1 MEKGKS
7 LIIKLLI
14 VFISIVSIDSGRS
27 LLLTGSKIQVILS
40 HNHNEVEVPH
50 QHQLL
55 SFNDDEKWVETIK
68 IDFSFPQQCPVK
80 FLYISKNPSQE
91 FTNSIWQP
99 PRFV

>member
-14 VFISIVSIDSGRS
+14 GFIFILSIDSGRS

-50 QHQLL
+50 QHQFFNL
-55 SFNDDEKWVETIK
+55 NDDERWVETFK
-68 IDFSFPQQCPVK
+68 FDFTCLNQCPFK
-80 FLYISKNPSQE
+80 FLFESENPSQE
-91 FTNSIWQP
+91 YADSIWQP
-99 PRFV
+99 PKFV

>member
-14 VFISIVSIDSGRS
+14 VFISILSIDGGRS
-27 LLLTGSKIQVILS
+27 LLLTGSKILVILS

-50 QHQLL
+50 KHQL
-55 SFNDDEKWVETIK
+55 FNLQDDERWVETFK
-68 IDFSFPQQCPVK
+68 FDFSFLNQYPLK
-80 FLYISKNPSQE
+80 FLFESGNPSQE

-99 PRFV
+99 PKFV